1 LALAQLDAV
10 RHGTLAA
17 FPSALRI
24 SPRSSTAITVNN
36 PDYNQLSDIFHP
48 VPEFSKRLVF
58 H

>member
-1 LALAQLDAV
+1 LALAQADAV

-24 SPRSSTAITVNN
+24 SSRSSTAIAVNN
-36 PDYNQLSDIFHP
+36 PDYNQLSDIFYP
-48 VPEFSKRLVF
+48 VPEFPKCLIF